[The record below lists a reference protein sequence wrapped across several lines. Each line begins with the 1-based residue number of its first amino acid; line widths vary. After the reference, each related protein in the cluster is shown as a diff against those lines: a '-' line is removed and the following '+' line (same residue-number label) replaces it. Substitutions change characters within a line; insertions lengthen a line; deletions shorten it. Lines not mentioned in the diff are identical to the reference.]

1 MSDVVDPR
9 GQPLPLED
17 NPEFI
22 SDFARYCEGIL
33 DEKFLRRKYRFDDS
47 TWESLGNDDALVEK
61 IENEKLRRIRDGTSA
76 RERAQ
81 VHFATA
87 PDVLGSIL
95 NDQRAS
101 PRHRIESA
109 KELRTVA
116 ANGPEAAPAA
126 DRFQIVINLGEDV
139 LRFDKSIAVDANDR
153 DPNEV
158 KVIVSDDDDTAP
170 QKLLPVIATNK
181 RKDDGSGQPV

>member
-1 MSDVVDPR
+1 MGDVVDLR

-17 NPEFI
+17 NHEFI
-22 SDFARYCEGIL
+22 NDFARYCEGIL

-61 IENEKLRRIRDGTSA
+61 IANEKLRRIRDGTSA

-95 NDQRAS
+95 NDQHAS

-116 ANGPEAAPAA
+116 ANGPEAAPAS
-126 DRFQIVINLGEDV
+126 DRFVITINLTADGSNHIEHY
-139 LRFDKSIAVDANDR
+139 DKARAI
-153 DPNEV
+153 DPNPNEM
-158 KVIVSDDDDTAP
+158 KAIVPNDDDK
-170 QKLLPVIATNK
+170 QELLPAAI
-181 RKDDGSGQPV
+181 KDDDSGKKPL

>member
-1 MSDVVDPR
+1 MGDVIDLH
-9 GQPLPLED
+9 GQSLIE
-17 NPEFI
+17 NHEFI
-22 SDFARYCEGIL
+22 RDFARYCEGIL
-33 DEKFLRRKYRFDDS
+33 GEKFLRRKYRFDDS

-87 PDVLGSIL
+87 PDVLGGIL
-95 NDQRAS
+95 NDQHAS

-116 ANGPEAAPAA
+116 ANGPESAPAS
-126 DRFQIVINLGEDV
+126 DRFVITINLSADGGAEHIEHY
-139 LRFDKSIAVDANDR
+139 DKSIAIGVNDT
-153 DPNEV
+153 PQESLPAAI
-158 KVIVSDDDDTAP
+158 KDDDNDKKP
-170 QKLLPVIATNK
+170 L
-181 RKDDGSGQPV
+181 